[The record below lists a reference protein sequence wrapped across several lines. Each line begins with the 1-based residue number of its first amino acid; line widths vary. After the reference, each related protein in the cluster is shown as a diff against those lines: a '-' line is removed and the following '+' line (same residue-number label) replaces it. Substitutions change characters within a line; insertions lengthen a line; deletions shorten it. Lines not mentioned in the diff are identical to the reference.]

1 MMWGEDMYYFLD
13 VDGVLNRESDW
24 CKPFTVNPICVRN
37 FKKLL
42 SNDKD
47 SHVILS
53 STWRQGFTNAGI
65 KSSRADSLMNVF
77 DELGIHIEGTT
88 PISNKSRQEEIE
100 YYIKRNGIKD
110 YLVLDDDESLFPRL
124 EDINLFITNYK
135 EGLTEADVRQ
145 IVRRKKRG

>member
-65 KSSRADSLMNVF
+65 KSSIYISDLHFGHANVINF
-77 DELGIHIEGTT
+77 DLSTIMI
-88 PISNKSRQEEIE
+88 
-100 YYIKRNGIKD
+100 
-110 YLVLDDDESLFPRL
+110 
-124 EDINLFITNYK
+124 IN
-135 EGLTEADVRQ
+135 
-145 IVRRKKRG
+145 